1 MRPRFL
7 KIFSIISILIELSIE
22 QKANDNWKKDALRQY
37 YNFCGTSKCIG
48 NGRNNSSTE
57 HNLITSICN
66 SCSCTFDCIKRGNCC
81 PEIEFIFPSRICKN
95 EVFYDKSMQ
104 DVNILKINQTDHKV
118 VKECPA
124 HTPDDLHS
132 KCKRKRNLTEKLTT
146 LPVTSL
152 ISFLT
157 YDSIYCSECNNDSYN
172 IQSWFPDFEC
182 SEMTDFN
189 ILSSLTEIVELS
201 LENDCI
207 ILANNQNLPVQICID
222 NPTVFISE
230 CNQTGTWLSSNDAIL
245 NACQS
250 IDQPIGMFRNVF
262 CYMCNPPSG
271 NIEIITTCLPSDSN
285 DYSKLCNSTNLDR
298 SMYPFK
304 NRYCYFC
311 NINVTTE
318 FVSDIFYSEN
328 SARMSHVYYIFSRY
342 CSSGFVLGAYDDQHV
357 VNSTFDVEE
366 TLPYETNAVD
376 NTDHSVSF
384 TRQSQYTITC
394 PSREV
399 FSLFYNIN
407 QIKTESKSRGC
418 MFQIEDPDSMM
429 KCFRQTNL
437 IRNCQNPGY
446 FTETYDMI
454 ENACLTFEDKNLM
467 AYNGYYN
474 IFCYMCNEW
483 VDLAHFFCLDRKFQ
497 ELLNVGTNHCD
508 IVPSNKYIIQSVFCQ
523 LCKVS
528 DYSSSDSLSYRSM
541 FMLTSYDSYIHEDS
555 DPMCLPDQ
563 LFDKIMKTC
572 RDLKCS
578 PGKLLSNNTCI
589 PLLRTTTGLCYIF
602 AVGFDVVVYDNNLD
616 GKDKTLLK
624 IIGSEVFD
632 HLMKKLPEAR
642 LYQTSKN
649 VMSESSCRN
658 RKALFSG
665 YIYLGLCAEERVDRL
680 HTEEKLL
687 QLVDSTIRINTSK
700 VAAEVVLKRNDKAF
714 NLPSLI
720 TSLQF
725 SDVCI
730 FQSSVLSSDGF
741 PIHYHVND
749 LLLCT
754 QVELSETEY
763 VKQSSER
770 NILLQINGES
780 LGPNDFLVVKENK
793 IRVCSEKYIQA
804 VSNIPEEPID
814 TPMLVVRRICN
825 IISLICLLLTLI
837 TYSLFRV
844 LMTVPGQNN
853 MTLVFCLILNEI
865 LFHIRLYEIKGDN
878 ACKIIGVLQHFFTLS
893 VFTSFNICTFH
904 IYRVFTSSFSRNFNS
919 NFHVACKYRAYVFGL
934 PTVIVTC
941 NIVVTYTIEGS
952 IGYGGNLCFILLRTA
967 VIATFLFPVG
977 CILLSNVF
985 MFGTAI
991 RHICNTPKVSSENQ
1005 PRDKTNDVVIYFKL
1019 FAITGC
1025 TWLLQF
1031 IDSFLPESVFS
1042 ILISICNLLTGLFIF
1057 VSYIWNKRVFKLYK
1071 SLFTGEQDGQSWKYR
1086 KDIQSQPTNDS
1097 HIESGKDYLDKTNG
1111 HTSTRL

>member
-1 MRPRFL
+1 
-7 KIFSIISILIELSIE
+7 
-22 QKANDNWKKDALRQY
+22 
-37 YNFCGTSKCIG
+37 
-48 NGRNNSSTE
+48 
-57 HNLITSICN
+57 
-66 SCSCTFDCIKRGNCC
+66 
-81 PEIEFIFPSRICKN
+81 
-95 EVFYDKSMQ
+95 
-104 DVNILKINQTDHKV
+104 
-118 VKECPA
+118 
-124 HTPDDLHS
+124 
-132 KCKRKRNLTEKLTT
+132 
-146 LPVTSL
+146 
-152 ISFLT
+152 
-157 YDSIYCSECNNDSYN
+157 
-172 IQSWFPDFEC
+172 
-182 SEMTDFN
+182 
-189 ILSSLTEIVELS
+189 
-201 LENDCI
+201 
-207 ILANNQNLPVQICID
+207 
-222 NPTVFISE
+222 
-230 CNQTGTWLSSNDAIL
+230 
-245 NACQS
+245 
-250 IDQPIGMFRNVF
+250 
-262 CYMCNPPSG
+262 
-271 NIEIITTCLPSDSN
+271 
-285 DYSKLCNSTNLDR
+285 
-298 SMYPFK
+298 
-304 NRYCYFC
+304 
-311 NINVTTE
+311 
-318 FVSDIFYSEN
+318 
-328 SARMSHVYYIFSRY
+328 
-342 CSSGFVLGAYDDQHV
+342 
-357 VNSTFDVEE
+357 
-366 TLPYETNAVD
+366 
-376 NTDHSVSF
+376 
-384 TRQSQYTITC
+384 
-394 PSREV
+394 
-399 FSLFYNIN
+399 
-407 QIKTESKSRGC
+407 
-418 MFQIEDPDSMM
+418 
-429 KCFRQTNL
+429 
-437 IRNCQNPGY
+437 
-446 FTETYDMI
+446 MI

-541 FMLTSYDSYIHEDS
+541 FMLTAYDSYIHEDS

-563 LFDKIMKTC
+563 LFDKRMKTC

-602 AVGFDVVVYDNNLD
+602 AVGFDVVIYDNNLD
-616 GKDKTLLK
+616 RKDNTLLK
-624 IIGSEVFD
+624 ILGSEVFD
-632 HLMKKLPEAR
+632 HLIKKLPEAR
-642 LYQTSKN
+642 LYQTSIN
-649 VMSESSCRN
+649 IMSESSCRN

-665 YIYLGLCAEERVDRL
+665 YIYLGLCAEERIDRL
-680 HTEEKLL
+680 HSEEKLL

-700 VAAEVVLKRNDKAF
+700 VDAEVVLKRNDKAF

-730 FQSSVLSSDGF
+730 FQSSVFSSDGF

-814 TPMLVVRRICN
+814 TPMLVVRI
-825 IISLICLLLTLI
+825 
-837 TYSLFRV
+837 
-844 LMTVPGQNN
+844 
-853 MTLVFCLILNEI
+853 
-865 LFHIRLYEIKGDN
+865 
-878 ACKIIGVLQHFFTLS
+878 
-893 VFTSFNICTFH
+893 
-904 IYRVFTSSFSRNFNS
+904 
-919 NFHVACKYRAYVFGL
+919 
-934 PTVIVTC
+934 
-941 NIVVTYTIEGS
+941 TYTIEES
-952 IGYGGNLCFILLRTA
+952 IGYGGKLCFILLRTA

-1005 PRDKTNDVVIYFKL
+1005 PRDKRNDVVIYFKL
-1019 FAITGC
+1019 FTITGC

-1031 IDSFLPESVFS
+1031 IDAFLPESVFS

-1097 HIESGKDYLDKTNG
+1097 HIETGKDYLDKTNG